1 MDDGEVGQDIADN
14 FQNPYNPKV
23 DWGNCG
29 SDRRQIFN
37 LALVAQT
44 PKFSSSWMNRIL
56 GNWNGSG
63 IFTASTGAYANVV
76 DGSDVSLLGQRG
88 VPGSGGLTDR
98 PNQVG
103 NPFQPGNLGTSTGC
117 PTTLHTLL
125 AWFNSCAFVK
135 QPVGTF
141 GNTGRNSLLGPGRWN
156 FDASIW
162 RTFVVTERLKMDL
175 RFEGFNVFN
184 HPQFG
189 NPNVNLNSSS
199 PLGYISSAS
208 AMRIMQAA
216 VKFNF

>member
-1 MDDGEVGQDIADN
+1 MLSMARMCRCSGKEA
-14 FQNPYNPKV
+14 
-23 DWGNCG
+23 C
-29 SDRRQIFN
+29 
-37 LALVAQT
+37 LAQA
-44 PKFSSSWMNRIL
+44 
-56 GNWNGSG
+56 
-63 IFTASTGAYANVV
+63 
-76 DGSDVSLLGQRG
+76 VS
-88 VPGSGGLTDR
+88 PTDR
-98 PNQVG
+98 IRSATH
-103 NPFQPGNLGTSTGC
+103 FQPGNLGTSTGC

-162 RTFVVTERLKMDL
+162 RTFVVTERLKMDF

-199 PLGYISSAS
+199 PLDYISSAS